1 VTPTSLR
8 AIAEG
13 TTSGELDP
21 GALSAAALVAIARD
35 DGPLNSTPVVFD
47 GNIIERQLAAA
58 PRGPLYGV
66 PLTTKDMYTLPWRG
80 AYNGTCHE
88 ILPPSASGAYRRLTR
103 AGAIIIGVANQHELG
118 SGTTGTE
125 SAYGRHG
132 NPWDPARSPGG
143 SSGGSA
149 AAVAAGFVPGSLGS
163 DSGGSARIPAACC
176 GVTGLKVTY
185 GGVPR
190 DGYTGAG
197 TSLSAWGPIAR
208 DAADVRLLSEVLLDR
223 ELTPRGGASLRVGI
237 VRGALWEDVV
247 PSVADACRQGLEA
260 AGWPVREIAVDLIE
274 HAPAAGT
281 VRTLA
286 ELSGAIPSA
295 VLADAKPLVRALMLA
310 SKLWPASHVL
320 KADRVRA
327 AVRRALV
334 EAFTSV
340 DLIAWPTLPAP
351 PCALEAPV
359 LELPSGL
366 VLADAGNIRQATVA
380 NLAGLPGISVPVPL
394 ADGLPCGLQLL
405 APWGEEARLLDAA
418 EHLER
423 ATERACVDARPPVGT
438 TSSQPG

>member
-1 VTPTSLR
+1 MTPTSLR
-8 AIAEG
+8 AIAQG
-13 TTSGELDP
+13 TTTGELDP
-21 GALSAAALVAIARD
+21 AELSHAALEAIARG
-35 DGPLNSTPVVFD
+35 DGPLNSTPIVFQET
-47 GNIIERQLAAA
+47 IERQLAPA
-58 PRGPLYGV
+58 PRGRLYGV
-66 PLTTKDMYTLPWRG
+66 PLTVKDMYTLPWRG
-80 AYNGTCHE
+80 AFNGTRHQ
-88 ILPPSASGAYRRLTR
+88 ILPPSASGAFRRLAH

-118 SGTTGTE
+118 AGTTGAE

-149 AAVAAGFVPGSLGS
+149 AAVAAGFVTGSLGS

-176 GVTGLKVTY
+176 GVTGLKLTY
-185 GGVPR
+185 GRVPR

-223 ELTPRGGASLRVGI
+223 ELSARPGSGLRVGI
-237 VRGALWEDVV
+237 VSGSLWDDVV
-247 PSVADACRQGLEA
+247 PSVADACRQALNA
-260 AGWPVREIAVDLIE
+260 SQWPVREVALDLLE
-274 HAPAAGT
+274 CAPAAGT

-286 ELSGAIPSA
+286 ELGAGIPAA

-310 SKLWPASHVL
+310 SRLWPAGHLL

-334 EAFTSV
+334 EAFACADV
-340 DLIAWPTLPAP
+340 IAWPTLPAP
-351 PCALEAPV
+351 PCALDTPV
-359 LELPSGL
+359 LELPSGT
-366 VLADAGNIRQATVA
+366 VLADGGNIRQATVA
-380 NLAGLPGISVPVPL
+380 NLAGVPSISVPVAL

-423 ATERACVDARPPVGT
+423 ATDRAWVDARPPVAT
-438 TSSQPG
+438 AAPQPG

>member
-1 VTPTSLR
+1 MTPTSLR
-8 AIAEG
+8 GIARG
-13 TTSGELDP
+13 TITGQLDP
-21 GALSAAALVAIARD
+21 GALSAAALDAIARE

-47 GNIIERQLAAA
+47 VNTIQRQLAEA
-58 PRGPLYGV
+58 PRGPLYGI
-66 PLTTKDMYTLPWRG
+66 PLTIKDMYTVPWRG
-80 AYNGTCHE
+80 AYNGTRHQ
-88 ILPPSASGAYRRLTR
+88 ILPPSASGAFRRLR
-103 AGAIIIGVANQHELG
+103 GAGAIIIGVANQHELG

-132 NPWDPARSPGG
+132 NPWNPGRSPGG

-149 AAVAAGFVPGSLGS
+149 AAVAAGFVAGSLGS

-190 DGYTGAG
+190 DGYTGGG

-208 DAADVRLLSEVLLDR
+208 DAGDVRLLSEVLLDR
-223 ELTPRGGASLRVGI
+223 ELPAGEGAGLRVGI
-237 VRGALWEDVV
+237 VRGPLWDDVV
-247 PSVADACRQGLEA
+247 PDVADACRQGLTA
-260 AGWPVREIAVDLIE
+260 AGWRVSEVALELIE
-274 HAPAAGT
+274 YAPAAGT

-286 ELSGAIPSA
+286 ELGGAIPAA

-310 SKLWPASHVL
+310 SKLWPAGYLL
-320 KADRVRA
+320 KADRIRA

-334 EAFTSV
+334 TAFTSV

-351 PCALEAPV
+351 PCALDAPV

-380 NLAGLPGISVPVPL
+380 NLAGVPGVSVPVGL

-423 ATERACVDARPPVGT
+423 ATDRAWVDARPSVD
-438 TSSQPG
+438 TSPGPG

>member
-8 AIAEG
+8 AIAQG

-21 GALSAAALVAIARD
+21 ATLSAAALAAIARD

-47 GNIIERQLAAA
+47 DETIERQLADA

-66 PLTTKDMYTLPWRG
+66 PLTIKDMYALPWRG
-80 AYNGTCHE
+80 AYNGTRHE
-88 ILPPSASGAYRRLTR
+88 ILPPSASGAFRRLAR

-125 SAYGRHG
+125 SAYGRHA

-149 AAVAAGFVPGSLGS
+149 AAVAAGFVTGSLGS

-176 GVTGLKVTY
+176 GVTGLKLTY

-190 DGYTGAG
+190 DGYSGAG

-208 DAADVRLLSEVLLDR
+208 DGADVRLLSEVLLAR
-223 ELTPRGGASLRVGI
+223 ELPSHSGTGLRVGI
-237 VRGALWEDVV
+237 VRGPMWDDIA

-260 AGWPVREIAVDLIE
+260 AAWRVSELSLDLIE
-274 HAPAAGT
+274 LAPAAGA

-286 ELSGAIPSA
+286 ELGAAIPPA
-295 VLADAKPLVRALMLA
+295 VLADAQPLVRAAMLA
-310 SKLWPASHVL
+310 ARLWPAGHL
-320 KADRVRA
+320 IKADRVRA
-327 AVRRALV
+327 GLRRTLA
-334 EAFTSV
+334 EAFNSF
-340 DLIAWPTLPAP
+340 DLIACPTLPAP
-351 PCALEAPV
+351 PCALDAPV

-366 VLADAGNIRQATVA
+366 VLADAGNLRQATVA
-380 NLAGLPGISVPVPL
+380 NLAGVPGISVPVGL

-405 APWGEEARLLDAA
+405 AAWGQEARLLDAA

-423 ATERACVDARPPVGT
+423 ATDRAWVDARPPAAAT
-438 TSSQPG
+438 ATQSA

>member
-1 VTPTSLR
+1 MTPTSLR
-8 AIAEG
+8 AIAQA
-13 TTSGELDP
+13 TTRGELDP
-21 GALSAAALVAIARD
+21 EALSLAALDAIARE

-47 GNIIERQLAAA
+47 SNIISRQLADA
-58 PRGPLYGV
+58 PRGALYGA
-66 PLTTKDMYTLPWRG
+66 PLTIKDMYTLPWRG
-80 AYNGTCHE
+80 AYNGTRHE
-88 ILPPSASGAYRRLTR
+88 ILPPSASGAFRRLAR

-132 NPWDPARSPGG
+132 NPWDPRHSPGG

-149 AAVAAGFVPGSLGS
+149 AAVAAGFVVGSLGS

-176 GVTGLKVTY
+176 GVTGLKFTY

-208 DAADVRLLSEVLLDR
+208 DSADVRMLSEVLLNRALPSQD
-223 ELTPRGGASLRVGI
+223 GAGLRVGI
-237 VRGALWEDVV
+237 VRGALWEDVA
-247 PSVADACRQGLEA
+247 PSVADACRQGLKA
-260 AGWPVREIAVDLIE
+260 AGWPIREVAVELIE

-286 ELSGAIPSA
+286 ELGGAIPAA
-295 VLADAKPLVRALMLA
+295 VLADAKPPVRALMLA
-310 SKLWPASHVL
+310 AKLWPTSHLV

-327 AVRRALV
+327 ALRRALV
-334 EAFTSV
+334 AAFTSV

-351 PCALEAPV
+351 PCALDSPV
-359 LELPSGL
+359 LELPSGMT
-366 VLADAGNIRQATVA
+366 LADAGNIRQATLA

-423 ATERACVDARPPVGT
+423 VTDRGWVDARPPGVAA
-438 TSSQPG
+438 SPQPG